1 MSAVPVGQRTVT
13 RSASSSTISAAVSRD
28 PSRIDEKT
36 SIEQEKQN
44 VQSEVDNIDSEL
56 QYGEAPDG
64 GLRAWLAITG
74 VRFQL
79 PFYVLQFSDPLHS
92 VRPALAPP
100 LA

>member
-1 MSAVPVGQRTVT
+1 MSAVGQRTVT
-13 RSASSSTISAAVSRD
+13 RSASSSTISAAVSRV

-44 VQSEVDNIDSEL
+44 VQSEVDNVDSEL

-74 VRFQL
+74 VRSTYL
-79 PFYVLQFSDPLHS
+79 PSRALLSNPLCSVL
-92 VRPALAPP
+92 PALAPR
-100 LA
+100 LVW

>member
-1 MSAVPVGQRTVT
+1 MSAVAQRTVN
-13 RSASSSTISAAVSRD
+13 RSASSSTISAAVSRV

-44 VQSEVDNIDSEL
+44 VQSDVDNVDSEL

-74 VRFQL
+74 VRFHL
-79 PFYVLQFSDPLHS
+79 VPSYILLFSEPLYS
-92 VRPALAPP
+92 VRPALAPR
-100 LA
+100 LV